1 MGDDEEF
8 RVPRSPVPAA
18 VLTSIVTTAVLFF
31 GLRALDQRGVF
42 SSSEPSKGSEPPAVS
57 PDRQSR
63 PTVDAPAP
71 VPAASGPVDVPSL
84 LGMRAEQARE
94 LLQGRG
100 LLLAF
105 SVEREDTQYVV
116 GTIAEQSPLP
126 GSQLPK
132 GGAVQAVLS
141 KGAPAQ
147 KPIPKLTGLRL
158 RAARELLEQQG
169 FKPGKIRYD
178 SDGDRSP
185 GIVLEQKP
193 SPPATGLAGTA
204 VDLVVN
210 ED

>member
-1 MGDDEEF
+1 MGDDEGY
-8 RVPRSPVPAA
+8 RIPRSPVPAA
-18 VLTSIVTTAVLFF
+18 ILTSVVTTAVLFF
-31 GLRALDQRGVF
+31 GLRALEQRGVLPGAAKP
-42 SSSEPSKGSEPPAVS
+42 EPA
-57 PDRQSR
+57 
-63 PTVDAPAP
+63 PTAPAHAAKP
-71 VPAASGPVDVPSL
+71 EPAAPAGPVDVPSL
-84 LGMRAEQARE
+84 LGMRSEQARE
-94 LLQGRG
+94 LLAGRG

-105 SVEREDTQYVV
+105 STEREDAQYAA
-116 GTIAEQSPLP
+116 GTIAEQAPLP

-141 KGAPAQ
+141 KGPTPQ
-147 KPIPKLTGLRL
+147 KPIPKLTGMRL

-185 GIVLEQKP
+185 GVVLDQKP
-193 SPPATGLAGTA
+193 APPATGLPGAT

>member
-1 MGDDEEF
+1 MGDDDYYPP
-8 RVPRSPVPAA
+8 PRSPVPAA
-18 VLTSIVTTAVLFF
+18 ILTSIVTTAALFF
-31 GLRALDQRGVF
+31 ALRALDQRGVLPGGVKP
-42 SSSEPSKGSEPPAVS
+42 EPATSPPPAPVA
-57 PDRQSR
+57 
-63 PTVDAPAP
+63 APAP
-71 VPAASGPVDVPSL
+71 APSGPVEVPSL

-105 SVEREDTQYVV
+105 SGERDDSQYPS
-116 GTIAEQSPLP
+116 GTIAEQTPLP
-126 GSQLPK
+126 ASQLPK

-147 KPIPKLTGLRL
+147 KPIPKLTGMRL
-158 RAARELLEQQG
+158 RAARELLEKEG
-169 FKPGKIRYD
+169 FKAGKVRYYD
-178 SDGDRSP
+178 DGDRSP

-193 SPPATGLAGTA
+193 APPATALAGAT

>member
-1 MGDDEEF
+1 MGDDEEY
-8 RVPRSPVPAA
+8 RIPRSPVPAA
-18 VLTSIVTTAVLFF
+18 ILTSVITTAVLFF
-31 GLRALDQRGVF
+31 GLRALEQRGVL
-42 SSSEPSKGSEPPAVS
+42 PGAVKPEPPA
-57 PDRQSR
+57 PAHTAK
-63 PTVDAPAP
+63 PEPAP
-71 VPAASGPVDVPSL
+71 TAGPVDVPSL
-84 LGMRAEQARE
+84 LGMRSEQARE

-105 SVEREDTQYVV
+105 STEREDAQYAA
-116 GTIAEQSPLP
+116 GTIAEQAPLP

-141 KGAPAQ
+141 KGPTPQ
-147 KPIPKLTGLRL
+147 KPIPKLTGMRL

-185 GIVLEQKP
+185 GIVLDQKP
-193 SPPATGLAGTA
+193 APPATGLPGAT

>member
-1 MGDDEEF
+1 MGDDEGY
-8 RVPRSPVPAA
+8 RIPRSPVPAA
-18 VLTSIVTTAVLFF
+18 ILTSVVTTAALFF
-31 GLRALDQRGVF
+31 GLRAFDQRGLLPGATKPEPA
-42 SSSEPSKGSEPPAVS
+42 SAPPQAPAAKSESAPPA
-57 PDRQSR
+57 
-63 PTVDAPAP
+63 
-71 VPAASGPVDVPSL
+71 GPVDVPSL
-84 LGMRAEQARE
+84 LGMRSEQARE
-94 LLQGRG
+94 LLAGRG

-105 SVEREDTQYVV
+105 STEREDAQYAA
-116 GTIAEQSPLP
+116 GTVAEQAPLP

-141 KGAPAQ
+141 KGPTPQ
-147 KPIPKLTGLRL
+147 KPIPKLTGMRL

-178 SDGDRSP
+178 GDGDRSP

-193 SPPATGLAGTA
+193 APPAMGLPGTT